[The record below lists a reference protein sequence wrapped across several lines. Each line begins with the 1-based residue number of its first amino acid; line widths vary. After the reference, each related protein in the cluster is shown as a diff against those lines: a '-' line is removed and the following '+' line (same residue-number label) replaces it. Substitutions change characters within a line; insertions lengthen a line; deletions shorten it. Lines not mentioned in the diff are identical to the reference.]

1 MKKALLTLLF
11 CWFSIITNSQSWLPL
26 SSGTT
31 SNLLSVCFTDPS
43 VGYAVGQ
50 NGTIIKT
57 IDGGINWIAQSS
69 GLNAELFDVCFVS
82 TDTGFI
88 VGRNGTILKTTD
100 GGMLWN
106 SVSTG
111 TSPDFT
117 SVFSI
122 GSDLYITGYSG
133 TVLKSSDNGVTWV
146 TLITGSSEYLY
157 DIYFSDSNT
166 GYAVGY
172 EGTII
177 KTTDGGLSW
186 TAQTSGYTE
195 HLVSVYFSDNNN
207 GYITGGDLVAGTNSG
222 VILKTTDGGQNWTL
236 QSVADNYLTK
246 IHFLNAT
253 TGYVFGGNSQ
263 ANTSTI
269 LKTIDAGATWQTEA
283 SSSSRQYGGFLAG
296 SGVGY
301 SCGLNGTILKIT
313 GIPLSQVDVL
323 DESLLYSVYPNPGD
337 GHFTIQTHPSVSKI
351 EITNALGEV
360 IRNFVEL
367 TGTQHIDLS
376 QQSRGVYFAR
386 FIDEAGHALITAKLI
401 NQ

>member
-11 CWFSIITNSQSWLPL
+11 GWFSIITFSQSWLPL

-31 SNLLSVCFTDPS
+31 SNLLAVCFTDPL

-82 TDTGFI
+82 TDTGYI

-100 GGMLWN
+100 GGMLWG
-106 SVSTG
+106 SISTG
-111 TSPDFT
+111 TNQDFT
-117 SVFSI
+117 SVFSVGI
-122 GSDLYITGYSG
+122 DLFVTGYNG
-133 TVLKSSDNGVTWV
+133 TVLKSSDNGVTWA
-146 TLITGSSEYLY
+146 TLNTGTSEYLY

-172 EGTII
+172 EGAII
-177 KTTDGGLSW
+177 KTTDSGLNW

-195 HLVSVYFSDNNN
+195 HLVSVYFTDNNN

-222 VILKTTDGGQNWTL
+222 VILNTTDGGQNWSL

-269 LKTIDAGATWQTEA
+269 LKTIDAGVTWQPETTG
-283 SSSSRQYGGFLAG
+283 SSRQYGGFLAG
-296 SGVGY
+296 SGIGY
-301 SCGLNGTILKIT
+301 SCGLDGTILKIT
-313 GIPLSQVDVL
+313 GLPLSQEDVL
-323 DESLLYSVYPNPGD
+323 AESNLYSVYPNPGN

-351 EITNALGEV
+351 EITDALGEV
-360 IRNFVEL
+360 VRNLVEL

-376 QQSRGVYFAR
+376 QQSRGIYFAR
-386 FIDEAGHALITAKLI
+386 FLDEEGHTLTTGKLLY
-401 NQ
+401 Q